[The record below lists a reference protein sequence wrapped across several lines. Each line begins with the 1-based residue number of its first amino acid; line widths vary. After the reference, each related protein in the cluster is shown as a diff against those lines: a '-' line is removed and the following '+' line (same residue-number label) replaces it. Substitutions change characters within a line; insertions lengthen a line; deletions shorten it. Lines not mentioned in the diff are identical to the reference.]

1 MTNPSSPVSIVI
13 CAYTLDRWQDLCEAV
28 HSARAQVPPVEEI
41 ILVIDHNRELEEK
54 VKEAFPYAAVIANR
68 EGKGLSGA
76 RNTGVAHSRGKSVA
90 FLDDDAV
97 ASSNWAAEM
106 HAECEKPGVAGA
118 VPMIEPQW
126 VGPKPSWFPGEFLWV
141 VGCSYKGLPEGR
153 QEVRN
158 LLGSAC
164 VVRRDLFE
172 RIGGFNHQLGRT
184 ESGLPMG
191 CEETEFC
198 IRARQSTGDVKFIF
212 QPSTVIRHK
221 VPAARQT
228 WRYFTMRC
236 YAEGLSKAY
245 LASIVG
251 VERGLS
257 AERAYV
263 FRTLPAGVARGLG
276 DALLRLDW
284 SGLGRA
290 TAIVWGLACA
300 TIGYAR
306 GKLRT
311 SRQKE
316 QRFGTAGRQG
326 SVRQT
331 T

>member
-1 MTNPSSPVSIVI
+1 MTNASSPVSIVI

-28 HSARAQVPPVEEI
+28 NSARAQEPAVEEI
-41 ILVIDHNRELEEK
+41 ILVIDHNRELEDRAR
-54 VKEAFPYAAVIANR
+54 EAFPYAAVIANR
-68 EGKGLSGA
+68 EGRGLSGA
-76 RNTGVAHSRGKSVA
+76 RNTGVAHARGKIVA

-97 ASSNWAAEM
+97 ASSNWAARLY
-106 HAECEKPGVAGA
+106 AECKKPGVAGA
-118 VPMIEPQW
+118 VPLIEPHW
-126 VGPKPSWFPGEFLWV
+126 VGRKPPWFPGEFLWV

-164 VVRRDLFE
+164 AVRRDLFE
-172 RIGGFNHQLGRT
+172 RVGGFNDRLGRT

-198 IRARQSTGDVKFIF
+198 IRARQVTGDAKFIF
-212 QPSTVIRHK
+212 QPSTVIQHK

-228 WRYFTMRC
+228 WRYFTLRC

-245 LASIVG
+245 LARIVG

-257 AERAYV
+257 TERSYV

-276 DALLRLDW
+276 DALFRLNW
-284 SGLGRA
+284 GGFGRA
-290 TAIVWGLACA
+290 VAIVWGLAC
-300 TIGYAR
+300 TSIGYAR

-316 QRFGTAGRQG
+316 QRLGSAGRHG